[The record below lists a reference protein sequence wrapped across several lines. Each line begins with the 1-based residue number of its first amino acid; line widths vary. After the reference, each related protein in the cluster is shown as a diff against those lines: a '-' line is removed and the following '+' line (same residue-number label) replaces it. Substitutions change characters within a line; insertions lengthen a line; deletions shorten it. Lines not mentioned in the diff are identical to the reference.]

1 MQTPIFSPSPSPIQI
16 RKGMPALILAPM
28 EGITDAPMR
37 ATLSHVGGYSHLV
50 SEFIRVSTSI
60 LPPRVFRR
68 EVPES
73 DHGFKTNA
81 GTSVQ
86 VQLLGGDPIRI
97 AESAAS
103 ALSLGAPGI
112 DLNFGCPAQTV
123 NRNDGGATLL
133 KYPARLEAIVRNVRS
148 EVTRVAGATIPV
160 SAKLRL
166 GWDDPS
172 AILEN
177 IRRAEAG
184 GAAWITIHART
195 KLNGYQ
201 PPAYWEWIARAR
213 ELVSIPVVA
222 NGDIW
227 TIEDFRK
234 CREVTGCEHFM
245 IGRGALADPWL
256 SLRISRELS
265 VSAVTTDVAGSLPA
279 SAPSF
284 PERTDISAW
293 LPLLR
298 QFAEYSAEYADRN
311 LGITKE
317 DSRYCARR
325 IKQWLRYSEIYW
337 KTDWFTA
344 TKRLETL
351 TEIIAELELRATP
364 GLKHLPKETEAV
376 TIRA

>member
-1 MQTPIFSPSPSPIQI
+1 MPSLP
-16 RKGMPALILAPM
+16 RKPLEIVKGQPALILAPM

-37 ATLSHVGGYSHLV
+37 ATLSKVGGFTHLV
-50 SEFIRVSTSI
+50 SEFIRVSSSI

-73 DHGFKTNA
+73 DTGFKTGA
-81 GTSVQ
+81 GIPVQ
-86 VQLLGGDPIRI
+86 IQLLGGDPIRI
-97 AESAAS
+97 SESAAS

-133 KYPARLEAIVRNVRS
+133 KYPARLEGIVSAVRA
-148 EVTRVAGATIPV
+148 EVTRVAGVEIPV

-166 GWDDPS
+166 GWDDPR

-177 IRRAEAG
+177 AKRAEAG

-213 ELVSIPVVA
+213 EVVSIPVVA

-227 TIEDFRK
+227 TLDDFKK
-234 CREVTGCEHFM
+234 CREITGCEHFM

-256 SLRISRELS
+256 SLKLGKELGL
-265 VSAVTTDVAGSLPA
+265 VDQAAIV
-279 SAPSF
+279 

-298 QFAEYSAEYADRN
+298 DFATHSAHYADRN
-311 LGITKE
+311 MGITKE

-325 IKQWLRYSEIYW
+325 MKQWLRYSEIYW
-337 KTDWFTA
+337 KTDWFTR
-344 TKRLETL
+344 TKKYEGLDQMMG
-351 TEIIAELELRATP
+351 ELQ
-364 GLKHLPKETEAV
+364 PKELDLTMS
-376 TIRA
+376 

>member
-1 MQTPIFSPSPSPIQI
+1 MSSPRQPIHI
-16 RKGMPALILAPM
+16 RKGQPALILAPM

-37 ATLSHVGGYSHLV
+37 ATLSGVGGFSHLV
-50 SEFIRVSTSI
+50 SEFIRVSSSI
-60 LPPRVFRR
+60 LPARVFRR

-73 DHGFKTNA
+73 DTDFRTGS
-81 GTSVQ
+81 GTPVQ
-86 VQLLGGDPIRI
+86 VQLLGGDPLRI
-97 AESAAS
+97 SQSAAS

-133 KYPARLEAIVRNVRS
+133 KYPARLEGIVAAVRA
-148 EVTRVAGATIPV
+148 EVTRVAGAEIPV

-177 IRRAEAG
+177 VRRAEAG

-213 ELVSIPVVA
+213 EQVSVPVIA
-222 NGDIW
+222 NGDVF

-234 CREVTGCEHFM
+234 CREITGCEHFM

-256 SLRISRELS
+256 SLRIHRELDPGARTP
-265 VSAVTTDVAGSLPA
+265 SALMVKRPAELPD
-279 SAPSF
+279 
-284 PERTDISAW
+284 RTALSAW

-298 QFAEYSAEYADRN
+298 EFAVHSANYGYRN
-311 LGITKE
+311 IGHTKE

-325 IKQWLRYSEIYW
+325 LKQWLRYSEIYS
-337 KTDWFTA
+337 KTDWFTS
-344 TKRLETL
+344 TKRFQTL
-351 TEIIAELELRATP
+351 AEIFAALGATAP
-364 GLKHLPKETEAV
+364 M
-376 TIRA
+376 RQ